1 MWLIHNDVTK
11 DFAMQNE
18 EEGLVV
24 IAEEQKG
31 KGRKGRAW
39 ASQGDGN
46 MDVCFIRPALHQN
59 MGLNFSFRSCSSEPY
74 EKKPIWMCK

>member
-1 MWLIHNDVTK
+1 MDVVDSTNDVTK

-24 IAEEQKG
+24 IAEEQKKG

-39 ASQGDGN
+39 ASPRGGN
-46 MDVCFIRPALHQN
+46 MDVCFTKTSTTSRTWA
-59 MGLNFSFRSCSSEPY
+59 
-74 EKKPIWMCK
+74 